1 MLNILE
7 VGGIS
12 DITEIK
18 ILENNLNEVFFILNR
33 FMCRVINS
41 KIKILQKNSVVSLVG
56 EQFKIRKIIW

>member
-18 ILENNLNEVFFILNR
+18 ILENNLNEVFSILNR